1 MGKYYVKIIT
11 DDNKTFEQV
20 VNANDEMGA
29 CIVTWERLRI
39 IPKGTTWKVSE
50 RGFDRHDDDMIYG
63 GELVAEEISKF
74 RKKRKRPP

>member
-39 IPKGTTWKVSE
+39 VPKGTTWKIGQL
-50 RGFDRHDDDMIYG
+50 GFDVHDDDIYFG
-63 GELVAEEISKF
+63 GAEVAAALAKY
-74 RKKRKRPP
+74 RKKKK